1 MIFFEQVDQSPR
13 GFESCLEEH
22 HAHYDRAQLLNR
34 HKACLAPAPN
44 KCSVCLAPAPDCTL
58 NVCNV
63 LELFRGE
70 RIGWRNLQDKKQQQ
84 NVKISSFSP
93 YFSYFRVQSPYL
105 LPYWQGHPRYAWLTT
120 ASLERSSFQE
130 VSQKAHSSVHRTVPQ
145 APSARGVC
153 REAGE
158 LHSTATPQRSE
169 QRPPS
174 AGSRSLSVGL
184 LLFLSQIA
192 SFLLKLLLTMFFPM
206 LISLF

>member
-34 HKACLAPAPN
+34 HKACLAPAP
-44 KCSVCLAPAPDCTL
+44 DCTL

-84 NVKISSFSP
+84 NVKISSSP

-120 ASLERSSFQE
+120 ASLEWSSFQE

-174 AGSRSLSVGL
+174 VGSRSLSVGL

>member
-34 HKACLAPAPN
+34 HKACLAPAP
-44 KCSVCLAPAPDCTL
+44 DCTL

-84 NVKISSFSP
+84 NVKISSSP

-120 ASLERSSFQE
+120 ASLEWSSFQE

>member
-1 MIFFEQVDQSPR
+1 MSFFEQVDQSPR

-34 HKACLAPAPN
+34 HKA
-44 KCSVCLAPAPDCTL
+44 CLAPAPDCTL

-84 NVKISSFSP
+84 NVKISSSP

-120 ASLERSSFQE
+120 ASLEWSSFQE

>member
-1 MIFFEQVDQSPR
+1 MSFFEQVDQSPR

-34 HKACLAPAPN
+34 HKA
-44 KCSVCLAPAPDCTL
+44 CLAPAPDCTL

-84 NVKISSFSP
+84 NVKISSSP

-130 VSQKAHSSVHRTVPQ
+130 VSQKAHSSVLRTVPQ

-192 SFLLKLLLTMFFPM
+192 SFLLKLLLTMFFRM

>member
-1 MIFFEQVDQSPR
+1 MSFFEQVDQSPR

-34 HKACLAPAPN
+34 HKA
-44 KCSVCLAPAPDCTL
+44 CLAPAPDCTL

-84 NVKISSFSP
+84 NVKISSSP

-130 VSQKAHSSVHRTVPQ
+130 VSQKAHSSVLRTVPQ

-174 AGSRSLSVGL
+174 VGSRSLSVGL

>member
-1 MIFFEQVDQSPR
+1 MSFFEQVDQSPR

-34 HKACLAPAPN
+34 HKA
-44 KCSVCLAPAPDCTL
+44 CLAPAPDCTL

-84 NVKISSFSP
+84 NVKISSSP

-184 LLFLSQIA
+184 LLFFSQIA

>member
-1 MIFFEQVDQSPR
+1 MSFFEQVDQSPR

-34 HKACLAPAPN
+34 HKACLAPAP
-44 KCSVCLAPAPDCTL
+44 DCTL

-70 RIGWRNLQDKKQQQ
+70 RIGRRNLQDKKQQQ
-84 NVKISSFSP
+84 NVKISSSP

-120 ASLERSSFQE
+120 ASLEWSSFQE
-130 VSQKAHSSVHRTVPQ
+130 VSQKAHSSVLRTVPQ

-174 AGSRSLSVGL
+174 VGSRSLSVGL

>member
-1 MIFFEQVDQSPR
+1 MSFFEQVDQSPR

-34 HKACLAPAPN
+34 HKA
-44 KCSVCLAPAPDCTL
+44 CLAPAPDCTL

-84 NVKISSFSP
+84 NVKISSSP

>member
-1 MIFFEQVDQSPR
+1 MSFFEQVDQSPR

-34 HKACLAPAPN
+34 HKACLAPAP
-44 KCSVCLAPAPDCTL
+44 DCTL

-70 RIGWRNLQDKKQQQ
+70 RIGRRNLQDKKQQQ
-84 NVKISSFSP
+84 NVKISSSP

-120 ASLERSSFQE
+120 ASLEWSSFQE

-174 AGSRSLSVGL
+174 VGSRSLSVGL
-184 LLFLSQIA
+184 LLFFSQIA

>member
-1 MIFFEQVDQSPR
+1 MSFFEQVDQSPR

-34 HKACLAPAPN
+34 HKACLAPAP
-44 KCSVCLAPAPDCTL
+44 DCTL

-70 RIGWRNLQDKKQQQ
+70 RIGRRNLQDKKQQQ
-84 NVKISSFSP
+84 NVKISSSP

-120 ASLERSSFQE
+120 ASLEWSSFQE

-184 LLFLSQIA
+184 WLFLSQIA

>member
-1 MIFFEQVDQSPR
+1 MSFFEQVDQSPR

-34 HKACLAPAPN
+34 HKA
-44 KCSVCLAPAPDCTL
+44 CLAPAPDCTL

-84 NVKISSFSP
+84 NVKISSSP

-120 ASLERSSFQE
+120 ASLEWSSFQE
-130 VSQKAHSSVHRTVPQ
+130 VSQKAHSSVLRTVPQ

-174 AGSRSLSVGL
+174 VGSRSLSVGL

>member
-1 MIFFEQVDQSPR
+1 MSFFEQVDQSPR

-34 HKACLAPAPN
+34 HKA
-44 KCSVCLAPAPDCTL
+44 CLAPAPDCTL

-84 NVKISSFSP
+84 NVKISSSP

-120 ASLERSSFQE
+120 ASLEWSSFQE
-130 VSQKAHSSVHRTVPQ
+130 VSQKAHSSVLRTVPQ

>member
-1 MIFFEQVDQSPR
+1 MSFFEQVDQSPR

-34 HKACLAPAPN
+34 HKA
-44 KCSVCLAPAPDCTL
+44 CLAPAPDCTL

-84 NVKISSFSP
+84 NVKISSSP

-130 VSQKAHSSVHRTVPQ
+130 VSQKAHSSVLRTVPQ

-184 LLFLSQIA
+184 WLFLSQIA

>member
-1 MIFFEQVDQSPR
+1 MSFFEQVDQSPR

-34 HKACLAPAPN
+34 HKA
-44 KCSVCLAPAPDCTL
+44 CLAPAPDCTL

-84 NVKISSFSP
+84 NVKISSSP

-120 ASLERSSFQE
+120 ASLEWSSFQE

-174 AGSRSLSVGL
+174 VGSRSLSVGL

>member
-1 MIFFEQVDQSPR
+1 MSFFEQVDQSPR

-34 HKACLAPAPN
+34 HKA
-44 KCSVCLAPAPDCTL
+44 CLAPAPDCTL

-84 NVKISSFSP
+84 NVKISSSP

-120 ASLERSSFQE
+120 ASLEWSSFQE

-184 LLFLSQIA
+184 WLFLSQIA

>member
-1 MIFFEQVDQSPR
+1 MSFFEQVDQSPR

-34 HKACLAPAPN
+34 HKA
-44 KCSVCLAPAPDCTL
+44 CLAPAPDCTL

-84 NVKISSFSP
+84 NVKISSSP

-120 ASLERSSFQE
+120 ASLEWSSFQE

-184 LLFLSQIA
+184 LLFFSQIA

>member
-1 MIFFEQVDQSPR
+1 MSFFEQVDQSPR

-34 HKACLAPAPN
+34 HKACLAPAP
-44 KCSVCLAPAPDCTL
+44 DCTL

-70 RIGWRNLQDKKQQQ
+70 RIGRRNLQDKKQQQ
-84 NVKISSFSP
+84 NVKISSSP

-130 VSQKAHSSVHRTVPQ
+130 VSQKAHSSVLRTVPQ